1 MCLAPKPARTT
12 ERCKIKPVDP
22 AFRSVS
28 TPRRTK
34 DLPVRGPVDPG
45 IALGTTEGSTAAS
58 NWSAENLSERLRCE
72 LTPGAWNRLVRGA
85 ACRGGS
91 VEQLLRSMLPDVA

>member
-1 MCLAPKPARTT
+1 MYLAPKPARTT

-34 DLPVRGPVDPG
+34 DLRVHGPVYPEPSLD
-45 IALGTTEGSTAAS
+45 TTNGSRTAPA
-58 NWSAENLSERLRCE
+58 WSAESLSERLRWE
-72 LTPGAWNRLVRGA
+72 LIERTWNRLALGA
-85 ACRGGS
+85 EWRDGS
-91 VEQLLRSMLPDVA
+91 VEQRLPQMLSEVA

>member
-34 DLPVRGPVDPG
+34 DLPVRGPVYPEPS
-45 IALGTTEGSTAAS
+45 LGTTGGSKTAS
-58 NWSAENLSERLRCE
+58 KRSAEHLSGRLRSE
-72 LTPGAWNRLVRGA
+72 LTPRAWRRLVRGA
-85 ACRGGS
+85 AGREGS
-91 VEQLLRSMLPDVA
+91 VEQLLRSMLSAVA